1 MSNIF
6 DDNDSVHSDKV
17 SIRLEHRQIIQMLN
31 NFFLCNVQEMFSEND
46 ASNCRVFAP
55 PFFLK
60 FDSKFRDSV
69 VI

>member
-6 DDNDSVHSDKV
+6 DYNDSIHSDKV

-46 ASNCRVFAP
+46 ASNCRVLPLLF
-55 PFFLK
+55 
-60 FDSKFRDSV
+60 S
-69 VI
+69 